1 MTAGL
6 AVPGTGITSQGRL
19 ERIEVQAD
27 EAGQR
32 LDRVLTAR
40 VAELSRS
47 RLKALI
53 EGGKVSVGGEV
64 LRDPA
69 WHVKVG
75 QTIVVDVPPP
85 VAAEPAG
92 EHIPLDVVF
101 EDDAIIVINK
111 PAGLVVHPA
120 AGHASGTL
128 VNALIAHCG
137 ASLSGIGG
145 VRRPGIVH
153 RLDKDTTGILIAAKT
168 DAAHKSLTKQF
179 ADHGRTGALRRAYV
193 ALVWGAPRLPSGTID
208 LPIDRHRTAREKM
221 AVRAGGREA
230 ITHWQLIERFKD
242 ARGEPVAAALACELE
257 TGRTHQIRVHL
268 AHSGHP
274 LLGDDVYGSGFRTK
288 AARLN
293 NAARSRLEALRR
305 QALHAAHLTIE
316 HPRSGE
322 VMSFDA
328 GWPAD
333 MTQLAAAL
341 RDGPR

>member
-1 MTAGL
+1 MTGEVATL
-6 AVPGTGITSQGRL
+6 AVSA
-19 ERIEVQAD
+19 E

-32 LDRVLTAR
+32 LDRMLTAR

-53 EGGKVSVGGEV
+53 EQGQVNVGGAV
-64 LRDPA
+64 VRDPA
-69 WHVKVG
+69 YHVKAAEM
-75 QTIVVDVPPP
+75 IVVDVPEAAP
-85 VAAEPAG
+85 AEPAA
-92 EHIPLDVVF
+92 EDIPLDVVF

-145 VRRPGIVH
+145 VKRPGIVH

-168 DAAHKSLTKQF
+168 DAAHQSLTRQF
-179 ADHGRTGALRRAYV
+179 ADHGRTGELRRAYV
-193 ALVWGAPRLPSGTID
+193 ALAWGAPKLPSGTID
-208 LPIDRHRTAREKM
+208 LPIDRHRTVREKM
-221 AVRAGGREA
+221 AVRKEGREA
-230 ITHWQLIERFKD
+230 ITHWQVIERFTGQD
-242 ARGEPVAAALACELE
+242 GEAVACALACELE

-268 AHSGHP
+268 SHAGHP
-274 LLGDDVYGSGFRTK
+274 LLGDDVYGSGFKTK
-288 AARLN
+288 ASRLN
-293 NAARSRLEALRR
+293 NDARGLLEGLRR

-316 HPRSGE
+316 HPVTGE

-328 GWPAD
+328 EWPDD
-333 MTQLAAAL
+333 MARLAQAL
-341 RDGPR
+341 RE

>member
-1 MTAGL
+1 MALDGHTESITVTA
-6 AVPGTGITSQGRL
+6 
-19 ERIEVQAD
+19 E
-27 EAGQR
+27 EAGSR
-32 LDRVLTAR
+32 LDRVLTQR

-53 EGGKVSVGGEV
+53 LDGQVAIAGKPV
-64 LRDPA
+64 RDPA
-69 WHVKVG
+69 RSVKAG
-75 QTIVVDVPPP
+75 ETVVVEVPP
-85 VAAEPAG
+85 AEPA
-92 EHIPLDVVF
+92 EPAAENIPLDVVY

-145 VRRPGIVH
+145 VKRPGIVH

-168 DAAHKSLTKQF
+168 DRAHKSLTKQF

-193 ALVWGAPRLPSGTID
+193 ALVWGAPKLPSGRID

-221 AVRAGGREA
+221 AVREGGREA
-230 ITHWQLIERFKD
+230 ITHWQLLERFSD
-242 ARGEPVAAALACELE
+242 AKGEAVAAALSCELE

-268 AHSGHP
+268 SHAGHP
-274 LLGDDVYGSGFRTK
+274 LLGDEVYGSGFKTK

-293 NAARSRLEALRR
+293 DKARALLDGLHR

-316 HPRSGE
+316 HPTTGE
-322 VMSFDA
+322 EMSFDTD
-328 GWPAD
+328 WPQDMAD
-333 MTQLAAAL
+333 LAEAL
-341 RDGPR
+341 RGS

>member
-1 MTAGL
+1 MNAGGRTEEI
-6 AVPGTGITSQGRL
+6 AVGA
-19 ERIEVQAD
+19 E

-32 LDRVLTAR
+32 LDRMLSAR
-40 VAELSRS
+40 VADLSRS

-53 EGGKVSVGGEV
+53 EDGKVSVEGQV

-69 WHVKVG
+69 LHVKAG
-75 QTIVVDVPPP
+75 QIIVVEVPAAVP
-85 VAAEPAG
+85 AEPAA
-92 EHIPLDVVF
+92 ESIPLDVVF

-145 VRRPGIVH
+145 VKRPGIVH
-153 RLDKDTTGILIAAKT
+153 RLDKDTTGILVAAKT
-168 DAAHKSLTKQF
+168 DRAHKSLTEQF

-193 ALVWGAPRLPSGTID
+193 ALAWGVPKLPSGTID

-221 AVRAGGREA
+221 AVRTGGREA
-230 ITHWQLIERFKD
+230 ITHWQVLERFAGEKD
-242 ARGEPVAAALACELE
+242 EALASALMCELE

-268 AHSGHP
+268 AHTGHP
-274 LLGDDVYGSGFRTK
+274 LLGDAAYGSGFKTK

-293 NAARSRLEALRR
+293 EEARRLLEALRR

-316 HPRSGE
+316 HPTSGE

-328 GWPAD
+328 PWPAD
-333 MTQLAAAL
+333 MAQLAAAL
-341 RDGPR
+341 RRA

>member
-1 MTAGL
+1 MMSGGVRVEI
-6 AVPGTGITSQGRL
+6 AVSA
-19 ERIEVQAD
+19 E

-32 LDRVLTAR
+32 LDRMLTTR
-40 VAELSRS
+40 VADLSRS

-53 EGGKVSVGGEV
+53 EQGQVSVGGAV

-69 WHVKVG
+69 YHVKAAETV
-75 QTIVVDVPPP
+75 VVDVPEAAP
-85 VAAEPAG
+85 AEPAA
-92 EHIPLDVVF
+92 EDIPLDVVF

-145 VRRPGIVH
+145 VKRPGIVH

-168 DAAHKSLTKQF
+168 DAAHQSLTRQF
-179 ADHGRTGALRRAYV
+179 ADHGRTGELRRAYV
-193 ALVWGAPRLPSGTID
+193 ALAWGAPKLPSGTID
-208 LPIDRHRTAREKM
+208 LPIDRHRTVREKM
-221 AVRAGGREA
+221 AVRKEGREA
-230 ITHWQLIERFKD
+230 ITHWQVIERFGGQE
-242 ARGEPVAAALACELE
+242 GEAVASALACELE

-268 AHSGHP
+268 AHAGHP
-274 LLGDDVYGSGFRTK
+274 LLGDEVYGAGFKTK
-288 AARLN
+288 ASRLN
-293 NAARSRLEALRR
+293 AEARELLDSLRR

-316 HPRSGE
+316 HPVTGE

-328 GWPAD
+328 AWPDD
-333 MTQLAAAL
+333 MAKLAQAL
-341 RDGPR
+341 RHARA